1 MGFPLGYNTPV
12 GELGT
17 QLSGGQRQR
26 IAVARAL
33 IRNAP
38 VILLDEATAALD
50 SESEKAVQ
58 EAIEHLCQ
66 NRTTIVIAH
75 RLHTIMHADAILVIE
90 GGEIVERG
98 QHDDLLRR
106 GGRYSSFFRLQHR
119 DNPSQSG
126 AGQRNRVEL
135 FPISYPNPPRPFM
148 NATSFVIPAPP
159 QASLPVVGE
168 SKSYPVRRI
177 WCVGRNYLEHIREM
191 GNDER
196 APPFFF
202 AKHADMLVPD
212 GATVPYPPLTKDLH
226 HEVELIVAMKSGG
239 LNIPADK
246 ALDHVYGYAVG
257 IDLTRRDLQI
267 ASRKKERPWEVGKS
281 FDYSAPCSA
290 VQPASKIGHPSK
302 GKIWLTVN
310 GTETQKGDLTEL
322 IWNVPEIIWQLS
334 QQVALAAG
342 DIIMTGTPAG
352 VSQLKPGD
360 KIECGVDGVGSLKV
374 SIGNPE

>member
-1 MGFPLGYNTPV
+1 
-12 GELGT
+12 
-17 QLSGGQRQR
+17 
-26 IAVARAL
+26 
-33 IRNAP
+33 
-38 VILLDEATAALD
+38 
-50 SESEKAVQ
+50 
-58 EAIEHLCQ
+58 
-66 NRTTIVIAH
+66 
-75 RLHTIMHADAILVIE
+75 
-90 GGEIVERG
+90 
-98 QHDDLLRR
+98 
-106 GGRYSSFFRLQHR
+106 
-119 DNPSQSG
+119 
-126 AGQRNRVEL
+126 
-135 FPISYPNPPRPFM
+135 M
-148 NATSFVIPAPP
+148 NATSYVITAPP
-159 QASLPVVGE
+159 QAALPVVGE

-212 GATVPYPPLTKDLH
+212 GATIPYPPLTKDLH

-239 LNIPADK
+239 LNIPTDK

-281 FDYSAPCSA
+281 FDHSAPCSA
-290 VQPASKIGHPSK
+290 LQPASKIGHPAK

-310 GTETQKGDLTEL
+310 GTEQQKGDLTEL
-322 IWNVPEIIWQLS
+322 IWSVPEIIWQLS

-352 VSQLKPGD
+352 VSALSPGD
-360 KIECGVDGVGSLKV
+360 KIECGVDGVGTLKV
-374 SIGNPE
+374 AIGKPA